1 MKEKESEQ
9 LFSKQ
14 LFPCPC
20 IKLDKGLLDYKTTYK
35 RDIERQLSK
44 HVLTEVYMW
53 SFKKLSNK
61 FSLFLKSVWLQR
73 LEKLKKKHR

>member
-1 MKEKESEQ
+1 MSNHTVSTQTLAIMKEKESEQ

-35 RDIERQLSK
+35 RDIECQLSK
-44 HVLTEVYMW
+44 HVLTEVYM
-53 SFKKLSNK
+53 
-61 FSLFLKSVWLQR
+61 
-73 LEKLKKKHR
+73 